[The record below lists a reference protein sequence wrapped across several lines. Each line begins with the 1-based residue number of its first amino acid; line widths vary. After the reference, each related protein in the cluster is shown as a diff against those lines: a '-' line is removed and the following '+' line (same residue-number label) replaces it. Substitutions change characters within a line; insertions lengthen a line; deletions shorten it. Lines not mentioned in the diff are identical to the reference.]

1 MKKIKLFLKIGFV
14 LIFALFILAFSASD
28 RINPVT
34 EDTKQNSLNESSS
47 LGVSASRV
55 ENMTPTPEESLNSSK
70 NESAGPVAITLE
82 KPSFID

>member
-1 MKKIKLFLKIGFV
+1 M
-14 LIFALFILAFSASD
+14 
-28 RINPVT
+28 T